1 MIERELS
8 YEHYF
13 VGTFLTS
20 SIVNFQA
27 MKSTL
32 ANVWHPIGGVSISDI
47 GNERFLFRFYY

>member
-47 GNERFLFRFYY
+47 GNE